1 MEKIYWL
8 KCMNATALIYTLIIF
23 AWTIAIATWLGLFLR
38 DTPPSLTPSI
48 LHADV
53 RIISLTDK
61 YEGTV
66 SLHWLTPSSGSP
78 VSTGSQ
84 AKSKLFSRAYVMASY
99 DLAPTPSL
107 QLHNPVSVPQRSH
120 LPSPLCSS
128 AGCSPSLEWPPSAL
142 SGWRNCHYL

>member
-1 MEKIYWL
+1 MEKNYWL

-66 SLHWLTPSSGSP
+66 SLH
-78 VSTGSQ
+78 
-84 AKSKLFSRAYVMASY
+84 
-99 DLAPTPSL
+99 
-107 QLHNPVSVPQRSH
+107 
-120 LPSPLCSS
+120 
-128 AGCSPSLEWPPSAL
+128 
-142 SGWRNCHYL
+142 